1 MIRWVV
7 PNWLRHRFRKP
18 APLTGLTGSSPVPT
32 ASKFLTCSMIYR
44 FYKNET
50 GWFIDLP
57 NYPLSKAHLAMVKG
71 ADILLNQLSE
81 NGNEIYAEI
90 STQPI
95 PDYTDV
101 LDRVKKLGLS
111 KGAIYKGNKI
121 KINYKILE
129 ENNLWLCPVTLFVF
143 WYYPKRIYYRILPSP
158 PK

>member
-1 MIRWVV
+1 
-7 PNWLRHRFRKP
+7 
-18 APLTGLTGSSPVPT
+18 
-32 ASKFLTCSMIYR
+32 MIYR

-121 KINYKILE
+121 KINYKSGIKEIGELE
-129 ENNLWLCPVTLFVF
+129 SDEFFKIKITDFFLL
-143 WYYPKRIYYRILPSP
+143 I
-158 PK
+158 